1 MLITYKVISFP
12 RVVLLTCCSRDAV
25 RTPDSLM
32 SWNLSTDAL
41 LSLYRAPIIYFDYN
55 ACTPIYIPSLCI
67 AGYVTRMWRV
77 IQDLLLQR
85 MTMVYLPRIAS
96 KKLCYNCYSNSDKG
110 LYCRQ
115 ISLVANVSTFLG
127 SILRCPV
134 RTIPRLVQVLFLV
147 TWTYTMGLKP
157 IVFLFL
163 CI

>member
-1 MLITYKVISFP
+1 MLITYKVISFL
-12 RVVLLTCCSRDAV
+12 RVLLFTCCSHDTV
-25 RTPDSLM
+25 RAPDSCM
-32 SWNLSTDAL
+32 SWSLSTAAL
-41 LSLYRAPIIYFDYN
+41 LSLYRAPINFFEYN

-96 KKLCYNCYSNSDKG
+96 KKLCYNCYSNSNKG
-110 LYCRQ
+110 QYCRQ
-115 ISLVANVSTFLG
+115 ISLVVNVGTFLG
-127 SILRCPV
+127 SILRCPG
-134 RTIPRLVQVLFLV
+134 RTIPRLVQLLFLV

-157 IVFLFL
+157 TVFLLL